1 MCGSALDA
9 ASYRALKATEK
20 AAAVFMDPP
29 YNVLIDG
36 HVSGLGQIHHREF
49 VMAAGE
55 MTPEGFAQFLETSL
69 GLLATSSHPGSL
81 VYVCMDWRHI
91 GEPLAAARANAL
103 KTINLCVW

>member
-1 MCGSALDA
+1 MG
-9 ASYRALKATEK
+9 TEK

-29 YNVLIDG
+29 YNVPIDG
-36 HVSGLGQIHHREF
+36 HVSGLGQIRHREF